1 MNRGLSSPPYS
12 SLRIGFG
19 LFPLKEQ
26 KLSLNSYILDVPLS
40 LTNTGLTIICTLI
53 YISRLE
59 PNMDD
64 NFIMKQGPNESL
76 EDFEERF
83 QLMIRGS
90 NFAQFS
96 KCSECDENQCHCV
109 RLVFLIP
116 AVYLLSQTE
125 SVWRRY
131 RDLFAKPNRQK
142 FDADCTCPY
151 SPYGLMWQ
159 GRTDRTVMMWQLFI
173 G

>member
-1 MNRGLSSPPYS
+1 MAESNICSTERVTIHLT
-12 SLRIGFG
+12 
-19 LFPLKEQ
+19 
-26 KLSLNSYILDVPLS
+26 DLS
-40 LTNTGLTIICTLI
+40 LTKDVPCYVGCPDQNL
-53 YISRLE
+53 
-59 PNMDD
+59 D
-64 NFIMKQGPNESL
+64 Q
-76 EDFEERF
+76 
-83 QLMIRGS
+83 GS
-90 NFAQFS
+90 NFAQIS
-96 KCSECDENQCHCV
+96 KCSECDENRCHCV

-151 SPYGLMWQ
+151 SPYRTRGRSVQDTWQ
-159 GRTDRTVMMWQLFI
+159 VRTGHVAAPGDDTCQADLAFWAYGWTNSEVTRVTTGRVTRGT